1 MAQATVLLRLSMAAS
16 QSKRRE
22 TNNMMSTDIGIE
34 NDTATVEV
42 ATSTN
47 GGTMVS
53 SQDNNNNQCT
63 SQPINM
69 NNIQYTPELLA
80 RYIHYYKTGQDINNP
95 KISSTTTSTTNT
107 TEQPPKKKKKRNK
120 KLKHIPPHQLSTRR
134 TIQNCCK
141 TSNLSLALI
150 TFYNAL
156 NDLIYIDGSVFYQLL
171 NLCESG
177 GDGSKGRGD
186 SSGDMRKRVHV
197 GTPKNSKRDDK
208 EKVQDADT
216 ANGSSSD
223 ITEATD
229 SNSSPIKIT
238 LQQRIQHAT
247 TIHKLLSSLQI
258 PLIEQA
264 YTALIRLSV
273 RNNNYKQAEEYL
285 KEAESTQQCKVK
297 LRLYSTLLRGYCGD
311 IPSSSSTSDDDD
323 SNDDFSSKDE
333 KQENKYNNKPT
344 KEGLI
349 KALATWKRLYDNSG
363 GMSTGHPNYAKLNS
377 NGKKSNNKLVD
388 AADNK
393 SSSDTGTNDKKDNK
407 EKQQQQQETISLF
420 GEGISPKIT
429 LSEIEYTSLLKAATY
444 LHDGKVIHRI
454 LSNVANEVQVP
465 GMECRDAIV
474 NRFKSDTNA
483 KEKADDDIAESQSA
497 LDEVTLPPSEV
508 DLTTFDSVTNGSRWS
523 VYNNCSIDTTTG
535 QLTLPNTTNTT
546 PSEVCNDE
554 DGSQHTNLMYK
565 LKPVEL
571 STKSWKSMTNMN
583 RTIVLNGSITG
594 NVSKFQGGGKGKKRS
609 RGSNNNNGG
618 MSEVHGTNSNDRK
631 SKSWTV
637 KDNNS
642 STSTADEKKKD
653 KPQSNWRINAWNN
666 FEKFIEEH
674 PPYNVVI
681 DGANVG

>member
-1 MAQATVLLRLSMAAS
+1 MVIQKDAKQ
-16 QSKRRE
+16 
-22 TNNMMSTDIGIE
+22 TNIMSNDIRVE
-34 NDTATVEV
+34 NGTATAVEV
-42 ATSTN
+42 MTSTS
-47 GGTMVS
+47 GTMVS
-53 SQDNNNNQCT
+53 SQDNNNQT
-63 SQPINM
+63 SINM

-95 KISSTTTSTTNT
+95 TISSSSTSTNNT
-107 TEQPPKKKKKRNK
+107 AEQQPPKKKKKKKRNK
-120 KLKHIPPHQLSTRR
+120 KLKHIPPHQLATRR

-141 TSNLSLALI
+141 TSNLSLAIL

-177 GDGSKGRGD
+177 SSGGRDD
-186 SSGDMRKRVHV
+186 SSGDMRKKVHV
-197 GTPKNSKRDDK
+197 GTPKNSKHRDK
-208 EKVQDADT
+208 EKVQGDNST
-216 ANGSSSD
+216 ANGSNSE
-223 ITEATD
+223 ITETTN
-229 SNSSPIKIT
+229 NSKSSSIKIT
-238 LQQRIQHAT
+238 LQQRINHAT

-273 RNNNYKQAEEYL
+273 RNNDYIKAEMYL

-297 LRLYSTLLRGYCGD
+297 LRLYSTLLRGYCGNLPSD
-311 IPSSSSTSDDDD
+311 SSSNDP
-323 SNDDFSSKDE
+323 NDDFSSKDE
-333 KQENKYNNKPT
+333 KQKNNRYKQPT

-349 KALATWKRLYDNSG
+349 KALSTWKRLYDNSG
-363 GMSTGHPNYAKLNS
+363 GMSSGHPNYAKLHCNNS
-377 NGKKSNNKLVD
+377 NNKRASADNGKKSE
-388 AADNK
+388 
-393 SSSDTGTNDKKDNK
+393 DTSTNDKNDNR
-407 EKQQQQQETISLF
+407 EKNQKQQQETIPLF

-429 LSEIEYTSLLKAATY
+429 LSEVEYTSLLKCATH
-444 LHDGKVIHRI
+444 LHDSKVIERV
-454 LSNVANEVQVP
+454 LSNIANEIQVP
-465 GMECRDAIV
+465 GRECRDAII
-474 NRFKSDTNA
+474 NWFKSDTND
-483 KEKADDDIAESQSA
+483 KEKAEYDVATESA

-508 DLTTFDSVTNGSRWS
+508 DLTTFVCVTNGSGWS

-535 QLTLPNTTNTT
+535 QLTLPNTTTNTT
-546 PSEVCNDE
+546 SEVCNDE

-594 NVSKFQGGGKGKKRS
+594 NVSKFQGGGKGKKRP
-609 RGSNNNNGG
+609 RGSTTTNNG

-637 KDNNS
+637 KDNDS
-642 STSTADEKKKD
+642 TTSTDEKKLNEKEEKKD

-666 FEKFIEEH
+666 FEKFIEDH
-674 PPYNVVI
+674 SPYNVVI